1 MTRAYL
7 CLIVLLTF
15 LSGPVGC
22 REPNRSFQSS
32 EKEEST
38 SKNHS
43 QSTETSVSTKE
54 PVLIYLAIGSFDPL
68 FQTSPVDLPQELT
81 LQRYPG
87 DGTGYYIL
95 QFKGPVLQK
104 WKEEVASAGVDI
116 FDYIPQFAFVVK
128 MDNQSLRAVEAMDPV
143 RWIGIYQPGY
153 RIAPDL
159 MSKLEEKE
167 NQSIELVVSIF
178 KGEDVS
184 ILRSRLEGLGG
195 ENIEVAP
202 GEEKIKLVISSNR
215 IDDLAR
221 LSGVR
226 YIEKV
231 PEFKLSP
238 TYIKKRG
245 K

>member
-1 MTRAYL
+1 
-7 CLIVLLTF
+7 
-15 LSGPVGC
+15 
-22 REPNRSFQSS
+22 
-32 EKEEST
+32 
-38 SKNHS
+38 
-43 QSTETSVSTKE
+43 
-54 PVLIYLAIGSFDPL
+54 
-68 FQTSPVDLPQELT
+68 VDLPQELT

-116 FDYIPQFAFVVK
+116 FDYIPQFAFLVK
-128 MDNQSLRAVEAMDPV
+128 MDRLSRRRVETMDAV
-143 RWIGIYQPGY
+143 RWFGIYQPGY

-167 NQSIELVVSIF
+167 TQPIELLVSIF
-178 KGEDVS
+178 KGEDIS

-195 ENIEVAP
+195 ENIEVSR
-202 GEEKIKLVISSNR
+202 GGEKIRLLIPGNKIG
-215 IDDLAR
+215 DLAR

-226 YIEKV
+226 YIERV

-238 TYIKKRG
+238 THIKKRG

>member
-1 MTRAYL
+1 MTRAPV
-7 CLIVLLTF
+7 CLIVLLAF
-15 LSGPVGC
+15 FSGPVGC

-32 EKEEST
+32 EKDAA
-38 SKNHS
+38 
-43 QSTETSVSTKE
+43 ETSVSTKE
-54 PVLIYLAIGSFDPL
+54 PILIYLAIGSFDPL

-81 LQRYPG
+81 LQSYPG

-116 FDYIPQFAFVVK
+116 FDYLPQFAFVVK
-128 MDNQSLRAVEAMDPV
+128 MDNQSLRAVEAMDSV

-159 MSKLEEKE
+159 LGMLSERADRPIK
-167 NQSIELVVSIF
+167 VMVSVF
-178 KGEDVS
+178 KGEDAS
-184 ILRSRLEGLGG
+184 ALRVAMERLGG
-195 ENIEVAP
+195 ENFEVSRG
-202 GEEKIKLVISSNR
+202 GERIRLLISSNR
-215 IDDLAR
+215 IGDLAR

-226 YIEKV
+226 YIEEV

-238 TYIKKRG
+238 TNKQRNE
-245 K
+245 